1 MSPEAAASYEA
12 YAAYEKAQEKMSR
25 EEAVKVFSEVYKQRM
40 TIDDLI
46 DMEREAERLAEIADS
61 YEEAWY

>member
-1 MSPEAAASYEA
+1 MSPEAAASHQA
-12 YAAYEKAQEKMSR
+12 YAAYEKAQETMSR
-25 EEAVKVFSEVYKQRM
+25 EKAVKVFSEIYKQQM

-61 YEEAWY
+61 YGY